1 MGLTLTVTCAAEI
14 PAFHLQ
20 GAVLRRVRV
29 EALLHFVIAT
39 YALRLA
45 LYAALPAAG
54 SAWAVLPIELL
65 HGVTFGCG
73 WGGGTVQCKRLAQ
86 RLGVS
91 GVEATM
97 QGIFQGLY
105 FGVGQGLGALGGG
118 LLMHRF
124 GGQAMFA
131 QASAITLAAWALCAA
146 AAAAARAYEAADGPE
161 SAPGRAGIAE
171 RLGRLLGYRQRQPG
185 VAPGALGKAA
195 AGRLGYSQLKSK
207 DSGPDLSL
215 QRPDGWEPV

>member
-65 HGVTFGCG
+65 HGVTFG
-73 WGGGTVQCKRLAQ
+73 WA
-86 RLGVS
+86 
-91 GVEATM
+91 
-97 QGIFQGLY
+97 
-105 FGVGQGLGALGGG
+105 GACA
-118 LLMHRF
+118 RT
-124 GGQAMFA
+124 A
-131 QASAITLAAWALCAA
+131 QALDWRPQAAVGSPWRGAACVDEPASQAGCASGAQTVRFLPQA
-146 AAAAARAYEAADGPE
+146 APCIRE
-161 SAPGRAGIAE
+161 SQCLIPAT
-171 RLGRLLGYRQRQPG
+171 
-185 VAPGALGKAA
+185 
-195 AGRLGYSQLKSK
+195 
-207 DSGPDLSL
+207 
-215 QRPDGWEPV
+215 

>member
-1 MGLTLTVTCAAEI
+1 VCVPDPSGY
-14 PAFHLQ
+14 
-20 GAVLRRVRV
+20 
-29 EALLHFVIAT
+29 T
-39 YALRLA
+39 YA
-45 LYAALPAAG
+45 
-54 SAWAVLPIELL
+54 IELNAQIHTRSCL
-65 HGVTFGCG
+65 KYVI
-73 WGGGTVQCKRLAQ
+73 RLFPYD
-86 RLGVS
+86 VI
-91 GVEATM
+91 TH